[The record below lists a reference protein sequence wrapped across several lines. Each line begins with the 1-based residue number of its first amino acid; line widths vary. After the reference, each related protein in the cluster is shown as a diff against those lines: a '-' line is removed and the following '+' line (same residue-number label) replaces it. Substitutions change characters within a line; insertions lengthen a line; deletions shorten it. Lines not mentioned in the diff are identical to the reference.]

1 MNNSIDEIK
10 QEYKPYRV
18 TKKKNVTILDS
29 TKGSFVIKRKNDEK
43 VKDAYNYLI
52 SRNFDYFPKLAS
64 EMRSDVNVF
73 EYVEDI
79 SMPKEQKASD
89 MIDIVALL
97 HNKTTYYKEITEDKY
112 KEIYEGLDNN
122 INYTKNY
129 YDNLYYRLIEITI
142 PSPSQ
147 YLLLRNMYKLFAALD
162 FAHQELEDWYEL
174 VKSEKKQRVAFIH
187 NNLETDHFIRNS
199 KGYLV
204 SWEKSKVDS
213 PILDLINFYQRE
225 YMNLDFETLFT
236 KYMRSYPLNKEE
248 QKLLFI
254 VLSIPPMI
262 KLDGKEYVV
271 VSNIRK
277 KLDYIFKTENLV
289 QKLRVTSEDK

>member
-29 TKGSFVIKRKNDEK
+29 TKGTFVIKSKSNEK

-79 SMPKEQKASD
+79 AMPKEQKASD

-187 NNLETDHFIRNS
+187 NNLETDHFIKSQKSVLISWDKAKIGNPIFDLYKLYRNH
-199 KGYLV
+199 
-204 SWEKSKVDS
+204 
-213 PILDLINFYQRE
+213 ILDFDFSDILNE
-225 YMNLDFETLFT
+225 YEAH
-236 KYMRSYPLNKEE
+236 YPLMEE
-248 QKLLFI
+248 EKKLLF
-254 VLSIPPMI
+254 VLISMPNLIEFNDTEYNMCVKI
-262 KLDGKEYVV
+262 SKEIDILYKAQ
-271 VSNIRK
+271 SLTTK
-277 KLDYIFKTENLV
+277 
-289 QKLRVTSEDK
+289 RV